1 MLAVLIVVVT
11 GKRTWKLLPTESCSN
26 HIVNLFSHKFRIKVK
41 HTYRV
46 DVHHVTQV
54 TANVVSIFPT
64 HYFYFVRFL
73 YVLDTGIFKC
83 MCSWSLLL
91 SLHCLC

>member
-26 HIVNLFSHKFRIKVK
+26 HIVLFSHKFRIKVK

-83 MCSWSLLL
+83 MCAWLLLL